1 MSLKTA
7 ETSSQ
12 TTVRVVTFS
21 VGTLI
26 LAVPI
31 QSVYRVLSQITIHGS
46 GEKGVGVAHLEDC
59 ELTVFDLEYY
69 LFIDNIKNSVNH
81 VTKNHVIVVQTQQEV
96 VGLQVKDAPTLR
108 NLPRDRVRVLPASY
122 RQADTLSFC
131 SHVAVL
137 EETEATL
144 TIFLLDVERLFPQ

>member
-1 MSLKTA
+1 MQESSPVIGHGEELHLFLLNPTILMSSSTGFQTRDIRMSLKTA

-12 TTVRVVTFS
+12 TTVRVVTFP

-46 GEKGVGVAHLEDC
+46 GEKGIGVAHLEDC

-69 LFIDNIKNSVNH
+69 LLDRKSV
-81 VTKNHVIVVQTQQEV
+81 V
-96 VGLQVKDAPTLR
+96 
-108 NLPRDRVRVLPASY
+108 
-122 RQADTLSFC
+122 
-131 SHVAVL
+131 
-137 EETEATL
+137 
-144 TIFLLDVERLFPQ
+144 